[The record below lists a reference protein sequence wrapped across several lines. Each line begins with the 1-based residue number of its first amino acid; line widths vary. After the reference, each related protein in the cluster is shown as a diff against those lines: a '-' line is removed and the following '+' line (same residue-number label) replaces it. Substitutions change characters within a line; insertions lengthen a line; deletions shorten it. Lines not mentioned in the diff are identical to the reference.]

1 MSGQGADELRIR
13 GILRSRGVGHD
24 APHPDAV
31 TAAAAAALTAP
42 TPQPQPP
49 GGGASDDWWDALYP
63 GPDTAPATDTEP
75 DAAAQPRA
83 SRRRIPEWWTG
94 QHVDTAA
101 PDDEPDEVD
110 EEPDDEE
117 DLDDQDEDEED
128 DEDQDED
135 EQDAQPRSRPRSR
148 SRREK
153 LRKTRPAKSRK
164 RRRDPHAPSSP
175 LDTAPRRSLLDA
187 IAAVPPRI
195 RWLIVHTTAAAAG
208 YRLGWV
214 DYATRTTAWL
224 DEHGWLSTSG
234 VFWCCLAVGCEAFR
248 YRARH
253 TRLIIRWLA
262 AIPIASIVA
271 GTALY
276 GTGWQTLDLGVFL

>member
-13 GILRSRGVGHD
+13 GILRRRGVGHD
-24 APHPDAV
+24 APQPDAV
-31 TAAAAAALTAP
+31 TAAAAAALTPAA
-42 TPQPQPP
+42 TQPQPS
-49 GGGASDDWWDALYP
+49 GGDASDDWWDALYP
-63 GPDTAPATDTEP
+63 DQEDTAPA
-75 DAAAQPRA
+75 AAAQPDAATQPRT
-83 SRRRIPEWWTG
+83 SRRRIPDWWTG

-101 PDDEPDEVD
+101 PDDEAEETD
-110 EEPDDEE
+110 EEG
-117 DLDDQDEDEED
+117 LDDQDEREED
-128 DEDQDED
+128 DEDQDD
-135 EQDAQPRSRPRSR
+135 EPDAQPRIRTRSRTRSRPGQ
-148 SRREK
+148 
-153 LRKTRPAKSRK
+153 LRKTRPAKAKSRK

-195 RWLIVHTTAAAAG
+195 RWLIVHATAAAAG

-224 DEHGWLSTSG
+224 DEHGWLSTTG
-234 VFWCCLAVGCEAFR
+234 VFWCCLALGCEALR
-248 YRARH
+248 HRAQR
-253 TRLIIRWLA
+253 TRLVIRWLA

-276 GTGWQTLDLGVFL
+276 GDDWQTLDLGGFL